1 MNTVPACDCHSA
13 YQLREREQKTWSQN
27 SSLLDN
33 LECRVPGSANRRLRL
48 DDREIL
54 EILDCTG
61 AVIQVSV
68 PENYDFPETS
78 VVDLDPYP
86 GWIWIP
92 RGPWIEDS
100 YPDPRGQKC
109 PRKIKIVNKFHRL
122 KF

>member
-1 MNTVPACDCHSA
+1 MNTVPVCDCHSA

-33 LECRVPGSANRRLRL
+33 LECRVPGAANRRLRL
-48 DDREIL
+48 DDGEIL

-68 PENYDFPETS
+68 PENYDFLETS

-86 GWIWIP
+86 GWIWIQ
-92 RGPWIEDS
+92 RDPWIRIRIQIQEGKNAPENEEYVGGS
-100 YPDPRGQKC
+100 YL
-109 PRKIKIVNKFHRL
+109 VM
-122 KF
+122 